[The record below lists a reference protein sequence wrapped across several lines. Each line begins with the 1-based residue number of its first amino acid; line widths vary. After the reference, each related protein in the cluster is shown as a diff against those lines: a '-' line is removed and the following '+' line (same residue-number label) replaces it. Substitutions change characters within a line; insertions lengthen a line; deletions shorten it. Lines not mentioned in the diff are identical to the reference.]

1 MMRLSLALLAPCSAL
16 LLTACIGRYR
26 PDANQHSCTRESQR
40 ALDLERRNR
49 PLPAPAE
56 RGARLQ
62 VVRLTDDGELHNRCE
77 WTQALTS
84 LKADSAF
91 PKGTITVMFVHG
103 WKHNAEPRDD
113 NLRNFTR
120 LLDSLRSRE
129 ERATT
134 DRRVVGLYL
143 AWSGRRSTVGPLNN
157 FTFWGRKRAADR
169 IAQSAIVTKLVGAVD
184 NIRRQREN
192 ANDRVVYAG
201 HSFGAR
207 LLYNAVAQ
215 LSIHSSQLAHPD
227 SGSVFAPFDAAGDLV
242 LLVNPAFEAQ
252 LFTALD
258 GLGRQRY
265 RFAPAQRPLLVSISA
280 ENDAATGKAFPI
292 GQWLGR
298 TWNAKR
304 RITLGNYTDYQT
316 HTLRPAGSVTLAATS
331 PDSARPAL
339 AGAWFDHFCN
349 AAATRVCL
357 EHLDAAKPPRSRE
370 KLLGNPFIVAKAS
383 KAIVD
388 GHGGI
393 WKPEFV
399 TFLAD
404 FIATAMQQPPARA
417 P

>member
-1 MMRLSLALLAPCSAL
+1 MTRLPLALCSTL

-26 PDANQHSCTRESQR
+26 PDANQHECTRESAR
-40 ALDLERRNR
+40 ALAAERQSK
-49 PLPAPAE
+49 PLPLPVD

-77 WTQALTS
+77 WTQALSS

-113 NLRNFTR
+113 NLRNFTQ
-120 LLDSLRSRE
+120 LLDSLRARE
-129 ERATT
+129 ARATS

-143 AWSGRRSTVGPLNN
+143 AWSGRRSSVGPLNN

-169 IAQSAIVTKLVGAVD
+169 IAQSAIVTKFVGAVD

-192 ANDRVVYAG
+192 PNDRVVYAG

-215 LSIHSSQLAHPD
+215 LSIHRSQLAHPG
-227 SGSVFAPFDAAGDLV
+227 SGNEFALFDAAGDLV

-258 GLGRQRY
+258 GLSRQRY
-265 RFAPAQRPLLVSISA
+265 RFAAAQRPLLVSISA

-304 RITLGNYTDYQT
+304 RITLGTYKDYQT
-316 HTLRPAGSVTLAATS
+316 HTLRPAASVTLAATA
-331 PDSARPAL
+331 PDGARLAPA
-339 AGAWFDHFCN
+339 GFWFDHFCN

-357 EHLDAAKPPRSRE
+357 EQLDAASMPRSQE
-370 KLLGNPFIVAKAS
+370 KVPGNPFIVAKAS
-383 KAIVD
+383 KAIVN

-404 FIATAMQQPPARA
+404 FIATAMEQPPARA